1 LTKPLIVVDFS
12 NFAYACWFP
21 AVVAEKTDPKY
32 DAHKVFPHNMTGKL
46 GTLTRTLNDIHIQ
59 EFDVVFVEDRRAV
72 RKYDLWPAYKATRT
86 PMEFDPRPEAKEC
99 LVRMGYRFAH
109 SPNNE
114 ADDAIATIAASMC
127 KDRYIIICSSDRD
140 LWQLKRENVDI
151 WQLTKDRFVTNEMIV
166 EEFGVSQVSQIPI
179 VKALW
184 GDSGDNVPNAVPRMQ
199 KQLMPH
205 VLDSYDL
212 DSFFSNLA
220 NFSGR
225 SARCN
230 ELLAK
235 GEEQIRINHQLV
247 KLDENC
253 PIEVDYG
260 NDHN

>member
-1 LTKPLIVVDFS
+1 LANPLVLVDFS
-12 NFAYACWFP
+12 NLAYACWFP

-32 DAHKVFPHNMTGKL
+32 NSHEVFKNNLMGKL
-46 GTLTRTLNDIHIQ
+46 GTLSRTLNDIGIQ
-59 EFDVVFVEDRRAV
+59 DFKTVFVEDRKAT
-72 RKYDLWPAYKATRT
+72 RKYEIWPAYKATRT
-86 PMEFDPRPEAKEC
+86 PMEFDPRPEAKEY
-99 LVRMGYRFAH
+99 LLANGYGTFAY

-114 ADDAIATIAASMC
+114 ADDAIATIAAKMC
-127 KDRYIIICSSDRD
+127 KDRQVIICSSDRD
-140 LWQLKRENVDI
+140 LWQLKREGVDI
-151 WQLTKDRFVTNEMIV
+151 WQLTKDRFVTDAMIV

-253 PIEVDYG
+253 PIEVEHGD
-260 NDHN
+260 D